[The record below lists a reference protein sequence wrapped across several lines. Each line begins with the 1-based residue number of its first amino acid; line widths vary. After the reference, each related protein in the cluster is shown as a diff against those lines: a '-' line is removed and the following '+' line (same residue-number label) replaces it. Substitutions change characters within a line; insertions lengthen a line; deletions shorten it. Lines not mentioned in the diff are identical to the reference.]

1 MKSHRNHFEPENK
14 DFEDFL
20 KRRTSFSEPSI
31 FTRIAFS
38 LWDQRIERGELN
50 QEEQKIFKIRRI
62 TEVSDES

>member
-14 DFEDFL
+14 GFEDFL
-20 KRRTSFSEPSI
+20 KRMASFSEPSI

-50 QEEQKIFKIRRI
+50 QEEQKIFKIKLI
-62 TEVSDES
+62 QSI